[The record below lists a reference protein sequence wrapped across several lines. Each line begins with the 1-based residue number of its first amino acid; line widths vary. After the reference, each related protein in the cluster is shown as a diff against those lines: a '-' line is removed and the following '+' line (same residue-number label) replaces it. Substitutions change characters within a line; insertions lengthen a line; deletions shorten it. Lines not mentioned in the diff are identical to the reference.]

1 LPDWYC
7 GESLEAAMRVFSFLN
22 RQARPATQKM
32 IVFSAERS
40 FELAVV
46 RHPRARRYTI
56 RVRDAYR
63 DVVLTM
69 PKRGNLADAH
79 NFAQRN
85 VAWIASKLARL
96 PDIVPFANGETIPF
110 RGTPHRI
117 TSRADARGTVW
128 VEHDES
134 SNALICVAGNSA
146 HISRRVTD
154 FLKREARKAL
164 TEASRA
170 YAAKLGVSIGKI
182 GLRDSASR
190 WGSCSESGS
199 LSYSWRLILAPD
211 FVLDYLAAHE
221 IAHRIELN
229 HSDRFWNLLDSMMP
243 DRRRAEAWLGA
254 HGNGLHR
261 YGKPRR

>member
-1 LPDWYC
+1 VQ
-7 GESLEAAMRVFSFLN
+7 AMRVLNFLS
-22 RQARPATQKM
+22 RQAGPSAEKM
-32 IVFSAERS
+32 TIFSAERS

-69 PKRGNLADAH
+69 PTRGNLADAH
-79 NFAQRN
+79 VFAQKN

-96 PDIVPFANGETIPF
+96 PDVVPFADGEVIPF
-110 RGTPHRI
+110 RGMPHKIEHRPEV
-117 TSRADARGTVW
+117 RGTVW
-128 VEHDES
+128 IEQGETG
-134 SNALICVAGNSA
+134 NKTICVAGSAA

-154 FLKREARKAL
+154 FLKREAKMAL
-164 TEASRA
+164 VGASRV
-170 YAAKLGVSIGKI
+170 YAARIGVSFGRV
-182 GLRDSASR
+182 GLRDSVSR

-199 LSYSWRLILAPD
+199 LSYSWRLIFAPE

-229 HSDRFWNLLDSMMP
+229 HSDRFWNLLDSMTP
-243 DRRRAEAWLGA
+243 ERHRAETWLGA

-261 YGKPRR
+261 YGKPRS

>member
-1 LPDWYC
+1 
-7 GESLEAAMRVFSFLN
+7 MRVLNFLN
-22 RQARPATQKM
+22 RQATPATEKM
-32 IVFSAERS
+32 TIFSAERS

-69 PKRGNLADAH
+69 PTRGNLADAH
-79 NFAQRN
+79 VFAQKN
-85 VAWIASKLARL
+85 VAWIASKLAKL
-96 PDIVPFANGETIPF
+96 PDVVPFANGEVIPF
-110 RGTPHRI
+110 RGLPHQIVHRPG
-117 TSRADARGTVW
+117 ARGTVW
-128 VEHDES
+128 IEQDE
-134 SNALICVAGNSA
+134 AGTQVICVAGSVS

-154 FLKREARKAL
+154 FLKREARRTL
-164 TEASRA
+164 TGLSRA
-170 YAAKLGVSIGKI
+170 YAAKLGVGIGKI

-199 LSYSWRLILAPD
+199 LSYSWRLILAPE

-229 HSDRFWNLLDSMMP
+229 HSDRFWNLLDSMTP

-261 YGKPRR
+261 YGKPRG

>member
-1 LPDWYC
+1 
-7 GESLEAAMRVFSFLN
+7 MRVLNFLN
-22 RQARPATQKM
+22 RRAVPAAEKM
-32 IVFSAERS
+32 TVFSAERS
-40 FELAVV
+40 FELAIV

-79 NFAQRN
+79 VFAQKN

-96 PDIVPFANGETIPF
+96 PDIVPFADGEIIPL
-110 RGTPHRI
+110 RGVPHRI
-117 TSRADARGTVW
+117 TLRPHARGTVW
-128 VEHDES
+128 VENDKS
-134 SNALICVAGNSA
+134 GNALICVAGRAA

-154 FLKREARKAL
+154 FLKREAKRVL
-164 TEASRA
+164 TGASRV
-170 YAAKLGVSIGKI
+170 YAVKLGVTIGKI

-229 HSDRFWNLLDSMMP
+229 HSNRFWNLLDSMTP
-243 DRRRAEAWLGA
+243 DRVRAEAWLTA
-254 HGNGLHR
+254 HGNSLHR
-261 YGKPRR
+261 YGKPR